1 MAQQHHT
8 QLPDFTASNDWEKGF
23 AAGARM
29 GEAGIVSMA
38 RKIVDAVEI
47 LRVPQTASELEIV
60 RLLRSIECLLSNRAY
75 DSQNTRKFA
84 S

>member
-8 QLPDFTASNDWEKGF
+8 QLLAFTASNDWEKGF

-38 RKIVDAVEI
+38 RKIVDEVEI
-47 LRVPQTASELEIV
+47 QRAPQTASELEIV
-60 RLLRSIECLLSNRAY
+60 RLLRSIECLLSNRLMDFPTAG
-75 DSQNTRKFA
+75 KLA